1 MTQGTLK
8 KVVRTYQEV
17 DVSPVSPSSTTQD
30 VSKSTHH
37 KLILIYK
44 QKNTLDG
51 YPSSV
56 FRFIYAAGGT

>member
-1 MTQGTLK
+1 MPQGTLK

-37 KLILIYK
+37 KLILIYMH
-44 QKNTLDG
+44 KNTLDG
-51 YPSSV
+51 
-56 FRFIYAAGGT
+56 

>member
-30 VSKSTHH
+30 VSKNTHH

-56 FRFIYAAGGT
+56 FRFVYAAGGT